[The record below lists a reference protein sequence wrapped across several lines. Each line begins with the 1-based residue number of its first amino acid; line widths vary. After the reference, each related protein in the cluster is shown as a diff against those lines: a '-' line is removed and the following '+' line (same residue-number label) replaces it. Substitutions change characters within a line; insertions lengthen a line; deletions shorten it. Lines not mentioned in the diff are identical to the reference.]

1 MIDLD
6 RHLLS
11 RRKLLAAAPLFA
23 SIALRA
29 ESSEIV
35 LESPLDYQVF
45 QRDQPQSGNII
56 VSGRAGIACDSVE
69 ARVVIPQAKNTWV
82 PVAFDAF
89 TRRFRGEIPAAAG
102 GFYQV
107 QVRLLRA
114 GKPVA
119 NATAPH
125 VGIGE
130 VFVIAGQSN
139 ATNYGEVP
147 QRTQTGMV
155 VSFSGSSWVIAND
168 PQPGVQD
175 NSHKGSFI
183 PAFGDAMY
191 GKYHVPIGVACV
203 GYGGTSVRQWLPEGD
218 PFSAPPTTSK
228 FVRQIASAPEAR
240 SAGANR
246 PVPFRAWESDGT
258 LFNGM
263 IKRIDELGHH
273 GFRALLWHQG
283 ESDAHQA
290 PGHEIS
296 GDEYFT
302 LMKTLILASWQEALW
317 QFPWFVAEASY
328 HNPSDRSSPEIR
340 AAQRRLWRSGLALP
354 GPDTDQLG
362 PDYRQNHGKDVH
374 FNAEG
379 LQAHG
384 RLWAKAVEP
393 WLDEA
398 LNGS

>member
-1 MIDLD
+1 MTNWE

-23 SIALRA
+23 SIALRGQD
-29 ESSEIV
+29 SEIA

-45 QRDQPQSGNII
+45 QRDEKQSGNII
-56 VSGRAGIACDSVE
+56 VSGRTGLACDAVE
-69 ARVVIPQAKNTWV
+69 ARVIIPQAKNTWA
-82 PVAFDAF
+82 PVTLDSFARTFQDQ
-89 TRRFRGEIPAAAG
+89 IPAAAG

-107 QVRLLRA
+107 EVRLLQAR
-114 GKPVA
+114 KPVA
-119 NATAPH
+119 HAIVPH

-139 ATNYGEVP
+139 ATNYGEVR
-147 QRTQTGMV
+147 QQTQTGMV
-155 VSFSGSSWVIAND
+155 VSFSGSSWAIAND

-183 PAFGDAMY
+183 PAFGDALY
-191 GKYHVPIGVACV
+191 RNHHVPIGVACV
-203 GYGGTSVRQWLPEGD
+203 GYGGTSVRQWLPDGD
-218 PFSAPPTTSK
+218 QFSIPPTTSK
-228 FVRQIASAPEAR
+228 FVRQTNS
-240 SAGANR
+240 GA
-246 PVPFRAWESDGT
+246 WISDGT

-263 IKRIDELGHH
+263 MKRIDELGHH

-290 PGHEIS
+290 AGHQIT
-296 GDEYFT
+296 GDEYFA
-302 LMKTLILASWQEALW
+302 LMKKLILASWQKALW
-317 QFPWFVAEASY
+317 QFPWFVAEATY
-328 HNPSDRSSPEIR
+328 HNPSDRSSREIR

-362 PDYRQNHGKDVH
+362 PAYRQNHGKGVH
-374 FNAEG
+374 FNADG
-379 LQAHG
+379 LRAHG
-384 RLWAKAVEP
+384 DLWAAVVEP
-393 WLDEA
+393 WLDQV

>member
-1 MIDLD
+1 MND
-6 RHLLS
+6 RNRYLLS

-23 SIALRA
+23 SIALGA
-29 ESSEIV
+29 NDLEIS
-35 LESPLDYQVF
+35 LGSPIDYQVF
-45 QRDQPQSGNII
+45 QRDQRQSGNIV
-56 VSGRAGIACDSVE
+56 VSGRAGIACDAVE
-69 ARVVIPQAKNTWV
+69 ACVVVPQAKNTWA
-82 PVAFDAF
+82 PVAFDSFAR
-89 TRRFRGEIPAAAG
+89 TFRDEIPAPAG
-102 GFYQV
+102 GFYEV
-107 QVRLLRA
+107 EVRLLRA

-119 NATAPH
+119 QAIVPH
-125 VGIGE
+125 VGVGE

-147 QRTQTGMV
+147 QETQTDMV

-191 GKYHVPIGVACV
+191 RKYHVPIGVACV

-218 PFSAPPTTSK
+218 QFSTPPTTSK
-228 FVRQIASAPEAR
+228 FVRQTNS
-240 SAGANR
+240 GA
-246 PVPFRAWESDGT
+246 WTSDGT

-263 IKRIDELGHH
+263 MKRIDKLGHH

-290 PGHEIS
+290 PGDQIT
-296 GDEYFT
+296 GDEYFA

-362 PDYRQNHGKDVH
+362 PAYRQNNGKGVH

-393 WLDEA
+393 WLDGV
-398 LNGS
+398 LG